1 MAASLARLT
10 SLSTQTLSLLLER
23 QRLQTLPSNSSLH
36 APQIARN
43 FEQLRAGILAL
54 EGKDG
59 LTEATR
65 LLRAQHERM
74 RGMLGA
80 EADSL
85 GVQRCVSPSLSAV
98 HVRSA
103 FIYPSLVFRPRI
115 RCEEPSANA
124 NADASSSSSPS
135 PPATTSI
142 LPPPRTTSGEPEYAP
157 YTDDPE
163 AGYSSEEMLLQ
174 QRHMM
179 DEQDVRLDELSHSIT
194 RQRDISLQINDELD
208 VHTGLLEGLDHDLDR
223 TDSRL
228 TNARRRLDRVARGA
242 KENGACPVFLAAVS
256 LGRYSLPRG
265 LVGSTLMIALLILV
279 LLILIIVF
287 KT

>member
-36 APQIARN
+36 APQIVRN
-43 FEQLRAGILAL
+43 LEQLRAGILAL

-85 GVQRCVSPSLSAV
+85 GVQRC
-98 HVRSA
+98 
-103 FIYPSLVFRPRI
+103 
-115 RCEEPSANA
+115 EEPSGTA

-142 LPPPRTTSGEPEYAP
+142 LPPPRTSSSEPEYAP

-242 KENGACPVFLAAVS
+242 KENG
-256 LGRYSLPRG
+256 
-265 LVGSTLMIALLILV
+265 STLMIALLILV